1 MDLKIIE
8 TIKNS
13 NSYKL
18 SDIDNVM
25 DDSYILYDLR
35 TILGDKEINYLQIG
49 EHKIHQFLQTH
60 PYKTNIYIKNID
72 DAYSEIKKYDL
83 IFIKSLEKLSTTHES
98 NKKILSKMSNIDMLL
113 NEGGFIVIHNSISSF
128 YIYKMLNYMYSINNN
143 NNLQYIGR
151 LFRVNK
157 NVENINLV
165 DLFLMNEECE
175 KNLNTNRTY
184 IMNNYIFYKY
194 KTKEIPKYD
203 FFDDDY
209 KFGIVM
215 ATYNRKNGKTMD
227 YLKKSI
233 KSIMTQ
239 TYKNY
244 LLIIV
249 IDKEDDI
256 FIKNVIRFV
265 NELKKMYKNN
275 NHVEIIL
282 NDITERDHII
292 DNNQLLWKCAGANSI
307 NSGLHYLRNNGYKYY
322 AHLDDDDS
330 WKEDHLYEC
339 YKIYKQYKTCIFTCS
354 KTKYINDK
362 FLPTMLE
369 KYYSNFISCNNYVQF
384 AEDTSHSSLT
394 FRIDILKE
402 FYYNT
407 IFLENNYFKKNILLA
422 SDLLMCLNITE
433 FCIKNNYTC
442 IYIPKYTCD
451 HIEEGDSCP

>member
-13 NSYKL
+13 DSYKL
-18 SDIDNVM
+18 SDIDNVL

-35 TILGDKEINYLQIG
+35 TILGENEINYLQIG
-49 EHKIHQFLQTH
+49 EHKIHKFLQSH
-60 PYKTNIYIKNID
+60 PYKTNICIKNID
-72 DAYSEIKKYDL
+72 DIYSERKKYDL
-83 IFIKSLEKLSTTHES
+83 IFINSLEKLSFIHKNNEQ
-98 NKKILSKMSNIDMLL
+98 ILLKMFNIDMLL
-113 NEGGFIVIHNSISSF
+113 NEGGFIVIHNNISSF
-128 YIYKMLNYMYSINNN
+128 YIHNMLNYLINN

-151 LFRVNK
+151 LFRVHK
-157 NVENINLV
+157 NVQNINLV
-165 DLFLMNEECE
+165 DSFLMNEKCE
-175 KNLNTNRTY
+175 KNLNTNRSY
-184 IMNNYIFYKY
+184 IMNNFILYKY
-194 KTKEIPKYD
+194 KNEEIPKYD

-215 ATYNRKNGKTMD
+215 ATYNRKNGKTLS

-233 KSIMTQ
+233 NSIMAQ

-244 LLIIV
+244 SIIIV

-256 FIKNVIRFV
+256 FVSNVMKVV
-265 NELKKMYKNN
+265 NELKEMYQNN
-275 NHVEIIL
+275 NHVKIIS
-282 NDITERDHII
+282 NDKTERDHII
-292 DNNQLLWKCAGANSI
+292 DVNISLWICAGANSI

-339 YKIYKQYKTCIFTCS
+339 YKIYKQYKSCIFTCS

-362 FLPTMLE
+362 FLPIMLE

-407 IFLENNYFKKNILLA
+407 IFLENNYFLKNIYFP
-422 SDLLMCLNITE
+422 SDLLMCLNITD

-451 HIEEGDSCP
+451 HIEEATSDS